1 MRRLGLNVILVVFV
15 LFGAA
20 PCWAW
25 GDEGHMI
32 VAAVAERFL
41 EPGARDRVNAL
52 LSADDDTLTAG
63 MSPAAR
69 PGLTNIGIRIGTPRS
84 SAMRPLN
91 NGTSSTPNSTIRTRI
106 RLASKRIRNSDC

>member
-1 MRRLGLNVILVVFV
+1 MPLAKWETVSGQFALTPRDVEI
-15 LFGAA
+15 A
-20 PCWAW
+20 
-25 GDEGHMI
+25 